1 MAPIARVS
9 VDDGGPS
16 WNPENQRPESPVA
29 ETVALAYAQEEA
41 LVFRRTPLTDTPAKT
56 GTMQERTLGEII
68 REGRLAQKLGLRELA
83 RELGITPSYLSDIEN
98 DRRVPSEDVLRK
110 LAARLNLDVDHLLAL
125 AGRFGD
131 DAERY
136 MKRNP
141 SVGVLFRRIS
151 ENKLKEDDIQKLVDQ
166 VEKLGK
172 DKHKDQ

>member
-1 MAPIARVS
+1 MR
-9 VDDGGPS
+9 
-16 WNPENQRPESPVA
+16 
-29 ETVALAYAQEEA
+29 
-41 LVFRRTPLTDTPAKT
+41 
-56 GTMQERTLGEII
+56 ERTLGEII
-68 REGRLAQKLGLRELA
+68 REGRLARKHGLRELA
-83 RELGITPSYLSDIEN
+83 RELVITPSYLSDIEN

-110 LAARLNLDVDHLLAL
+110 LAARLDLDVDHLLAL

-151 ENKLKEDDIQKLVDQ
+151 ENNLKEDDIQKLVDQ

-172 DKHKDQ
+172 GKHKDQ